1 MKYFTKNLN
10 IYEDFLKVGN
20 IECCPKK
27 KKKKPGSKYSE
38 KRQLVR

>member
-27 KKKKPGSKYSE
+27 KKKNLAANIQ
-38 KRQLVR
+38 KRDS